1 MAKVMSLYGAKTN
14 LSALV
19 EEAAAGE
26 EIVIAKNGKP
36 KARLVALW
44 RRRRTGRRQAGLYKG
59 RHPHRGRLRRAVAGG
74 DPPRVGGREPDR
86 ARRCACS
93 SG

>member
-36 KARLVALW
+36 KARLVALAPTAN
-44 RRRRTGRRQAGLYKG
+44 RRRQAGLYKG
-59 RHPHRGRLRRAVAGG
+59 RIHIADDFDAPWPEEIRRALEGG
-74 DPPRVGGREPDR
+74 NPIEPEDAPPPG
-86 ARRCACS
+86 
-93 SG
+93 